1 MQDKWQLFQKFLIT
15 QNAEISVTD
24 FLINSVIVVVL
35 SLILQWTYF
44 KCGKSISNRRSFAS
58 NFILV
63 AFTTMLIISIVKSSL
78 ALSLGLVGALSI
90 VRFRAAIKDPE
101 ELSYLFFAISIGL
114 GLGANQR
121 IIVLVAFAILEAI
134 LWSRY
139 FLTRQSEKQ
148 NLFFTISSNSPGSIR
163 LSDIMNVVKNNF
175 GAAELRR
182 FDETKDMIEASFLI
196 ESSGPSNLQN
206 CKKQLNSLSD
216 DVKVMFIDNKGY

>member
-15 QNAEISVTD
+15 QNAEISVPD

-121 IIVLVAFAILEAI
+121 IIVLVAFVILEAI
-134 LWSRY
+134 LWTRY

-163 LSDIMNVVKNNF
+163 LSDIMNIVKKNF

-196 ESSGPSNLQN
+196 ESSRPGNLQN
-206 CKKQLNSLSD
+206 CKEQLNSLSD

>member
-15 QNAEISVTD
+15 QNAEISVPD

-121 IIVLVAFAILEAI
+121 IIVLVAFVILEAI
-134 LWSRY
+134 LWTRY

-163 LSDIMNVVKNNF
+163 LSDIMNIVKKNF
-175 GAAELRR
+175 
-182 FDETKDMIEASFLI
+182 
-196 ESSGPSNLQN
+196 
-206 CKKQLNSLSD
+206 
-216 DVKVMFIDNKGY
+216 

>member
-15 QNAEISVTD
+15 QNAEISVPD
-24 FLINSVIVVVL
+24 FLINSAIVVVL

-44 KCGKSISNRRSFAS
+44 KCGKSLSNRRSFAS

-101 ELSYLFFAISIGL
+101 ELSYLFFAISVGL

-121 IIVLVAFAILEAI
+121 IIVLVAFVILEAI

-139 FLTRQSEKQ
+139 FLTRKSDKQ

-175 GAAELRR
+175 GAAELKR

-196 ESSGPSNLQN
+196 ESSRPGNLQS
-206 CKKQLNSLSD
+206 CKEQLNNLSD

>member
-15 QNAEISVTD
+15 QNAEISVPD
-24 FLINSVIVVVL
+24 FLINSAIVVVL

-44 KCGKSISNRRSFAS
+44 KCGKSLSNRRSFAS

-101 ELSYLFFAISIGL
+101 ELSYLFFAISVGL

-121 IIVLVAFAILEAI
+121 IIVLVAFVILEAI

-139 FLTRQSEKQ
+139 FLTRKSDKQ

-175 GAAELRR
+175 GAAELKR

-196 ESSGPSNLQN
+196 ESSRPGNLQS
-206 CKKQLNSLSD
+206 CKEQLNSLSN